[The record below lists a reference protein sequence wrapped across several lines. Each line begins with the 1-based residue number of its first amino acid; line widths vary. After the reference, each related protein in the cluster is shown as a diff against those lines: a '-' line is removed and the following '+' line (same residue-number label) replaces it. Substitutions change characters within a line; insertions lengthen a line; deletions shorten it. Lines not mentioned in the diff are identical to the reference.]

1 MHLCQTYSH
10 RIRFSEKLSPE
21 ESMEIFEDT
30 DSRVSVASNDGWT
43 KLMPPMRKLID
54 PSIMTF
60 ASDLQS
66 IADYFDTYYQSKLM
80 TNAFTDSLFT
90 IPREFPTNFDL
101 LFDFYLRGTKPIA
114 IFFCDKG
121 RSIVTFDESFGDPV
135 FDKIDVPSQPV
146 YHGDVNA
153 FVLEI
158 FAMKD
163 QIKRRWSRNFM
174 EAAFECFPDLDY
186 CVILLPFSHP
196 YFPLLQHFVVY
207 HTSY

>member
-10 RIRFSEKLSPE
+10 RIRFSEGLSPE
-21 ESMEIFEDT
+21 ESMESVEDT
-30 DSRVSVASNDGWT
+30 DSRISVAFNDEAT
-43 KLMPPMRKLID
+43 KLIPPTRKLFD
-54 PSIMTF
+54 SSIMTF
-60 ASDLQS
+60 SSDLQS
-66 IADYFDTYYQSKLM
+66 IADYFDTYYRSKLM

-90 IPREFPTNFDL
+90 IPREFPTNFDF
-101 LFDFYLRGTKPIA
+101 LFDFYLRGTKSIA
-114 IFFCDKG
+114 TFFCNKG
-121 RSIVTFDESFGDPV
+121 RSIVTFGESFGDPV
-135 FDKIDVPSQPV
+135 FDKIDVPLQPV

-163 QIKRRWSRNFM
+163 EIKRRWSRNFM

-207 HTSY
+207 YISY

>member
-114 IFFCDKG
+114 TFFATKEDLSLLSVNLSETQYLT
-121 RSIVTFDESFGDPV
+121 RSMSLRSLFITAMLTHSFWK
-135 FDKIDVPSQPV
+135 F
-146 YHGDVNA
+146 
-153 FVLEI
+153 
-158 FAMKD
+158 
-163 QIKRRWSRNFM
+163 SR
-174 EAAFECFPDLDY
+174 
-186 CVILLPFSHP
+186 
-196 YFPLLQHFVVY
+196 
-207 HTSY
+207 